1 MLLPLGLWETVR
13 KRVKVIRKLHILVTS
28 NHRPNVQ
35 KAFRLVQTHKVPYR
49 ITGRAPRQTAQ
60 SLSWLQAA
68 LVWQSTRQFLMKKQ
82 GWERSAC
89 DGYHLATTKIWI
101 LVFHSCTASTCIGV
115 LLWTSEKCRQCFSGL
130 HCHARNLALNSYVRF
145 RGRKVQSWIYAR
157 VQKWSTLQRVTYTTR
172 VGEGIANTL

>member
-13 KRVKVIRKLHILVTS
+13 KHVKVIRKLHILLTS

-35 KAFRLVQTHKVPYR
+35 KALRLVQTHKVPYR

-89 DGYHLATTKIWI
+89 HGYHLATSKIWT
-101 LVFHSCTASTCIGV
+101 LVFHSCRASTCIGV
-115 LLWTSEKCRQCFSGL
+115 LLWTSGKCRPVL
-130 HCHARNLALNSYVRF
+130 LWPALPCKESHTELL
-145 RGRKVQSWIYAR
+145 RKVSGPKGAVMNICQSAEVI
-157 VQKWSTLQRVTYTTR
+157 
-172 VGEGIANTL
+172 NTSKGHMHH